1 MQEFIVKGQVEEKI
15 EELKNFI
22 ENAPKENE
30 VQMIVNTGADIKLS
44 EVSTE
49 ITKISQLFDKNR
61 PVNFNVNADKDL
73 GKKEIIITIRI

>member
-49 ITKISQLFDKNR
+49 ITKISQLFDKDR
-61 PVNFNVNADKDL
+61 PTNFNVNSDKDL

>member
-61 PVNFNVNADKDL
+61 LVNFNVNADKDL

>member
-49 ITKISQLFDKNR
+49 ITKISQLFDKDR

>member
-49 ITKISQLFDKNR
+49 ITKISQLFDKDR
-61 PVNFNVNADKDL
+61 PVNFNVNSDKDL

>member
-1 MQEFIVKGQVEEKI
+1 MQEFIVKGQVEDKI

-30 VQMIVNTGADIKLS
+30 VQMIVNTGTDVKLS
-44 EVSTE
+44 KFSTE
-49 ITKISQLFDKNR
+49 ITKISQLFDKDR